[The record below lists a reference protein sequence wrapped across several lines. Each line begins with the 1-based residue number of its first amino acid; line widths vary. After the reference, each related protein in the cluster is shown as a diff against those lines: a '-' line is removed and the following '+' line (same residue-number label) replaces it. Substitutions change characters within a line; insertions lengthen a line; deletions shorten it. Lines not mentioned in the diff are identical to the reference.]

1 VSFIAMPRCSSL
13 FVLKDVFQEIKSGSV
28 KEIFY
33 HTEAGFNRLPL
44 KPYVHKRKTHSLL
57 LIANGCSR
65 QLRP

>member
-1 VSFIAMPRCSSL
+1 
-13 FVLKDVFQEIKSGSV
+13 VLKDVFQEIKSGSV